1 MCQYDNPEQLDWTDG
16 AWMMHHSHRAEFRS
30 PFGAAACGQTIR
42 LSLAVL
48 PQAEVTAVMLRL
60 WRDGQGEQLM
70 ALSHSGSRQE
80 AEWYDTEIQAGDAGL
95 LWYYFI
101 VTAGG
106 QTFYY
111 GNNQAMLGGLGR
123 IADQPPG
130 SYQITVYQ
138 PAASPD
144 WWKRA
149 VVYQIFPDRFYNGSP
164 DGKVQSPRP
173 GSLLHACWRD
183 DPFYIKDSD
192 TGHILAYDFFGGNL
206 QGVLAKLPYLKD
218 LGITAIYF
226 NPLFASPSNHRYDTA
241 DYKHIDPMLGDNAL
255 FAQLCVTAA
264 AKFGIR
270 VILDGVFSHTG
281 SDSIYFNKEGTYLE
295 IGAYQSRESKY
306 YPWYRFSRYPDE
318 YESWWGVDNMP
329 NVNEQEPTYQDYII
343 GSSDSVVRH
352 WAGLGAKGWRLD
364 VVDELPDEFV
374 RKLRQALKEKDPD
387 AVLIGEVWEDASRKE
402 SYGRLRQYFWGE
414 ELDGVMNY
422 PFRSAVIGFLLG
434 DCSAREVHNRLMS
447 LYENY
452 PPENFYASMN
462 LIGSHDVPRAL
473 TVLGEGRP
481 EEGLSHKEKLKERL
495 TPEQKAL
502 GKARLKLAVLWQM
515 AFPGAP
521 VVYYG
526 DEAGLEGYRDPLNRR
541 TYPWGQEDDDILS
554 WYRQLIKLRHLHEVL
569 QTGDFRSFALGEAV
583 YGFVRRIQG
592 GRDVFGQAA
601 PDNTAVILFNRGRFP
616 LEVTLAPGLPDQ
628 ILYDMLAGEQE
639 FPVTDGRL
647 TVHLPALSGRLL
659 LAVPANRPRGSGILL
674 HPTSLPSPHGIGDLG
689 RDAYRFVDWLQTAGQ
704 SYWQI
709 LPLHPAGY
717 GESPYQAYSA
727 FAGNPLLISPEMLLQ
742 AGLLRE
748 EEIRAARAQTLRGEE
763 FPAGQVDFAKVR
775 PYKEQLL
782 RQAYACWER
791 LADPQD
797 YQAYCERNKDWL
809 DDYCLFMALSAE
821 FNHRSWNRWPKP
833 VASRQEQAM
842 AFYRRELASEIRY
855 HGVVQYL
862 FYSQWQNL
870 RRYAAKGGIRIIG
883 DLPLF
888 VAHHS
893 SDVWANPQFF
903 ALDAEGKPEKVAG
916 VPPDYFS
923 KTGQLWGNPQYRWDS
938 LRQDHYRWWRR
949 RIESLMDMVDLIRI
963 DHFRGFEAYWEVP
976 AGEKT
981 AANGRWVK
989 GPAEDFFLTLEYHLG
1004 DLPLIAED
1012 LGVITPE
1019 VDALKHRFGFPGMGV
1034 LHFAYGVGPEG
1045 RLTEPGDS
1053 RHRVVYTGT
1062 HDNDTTVG
1070 WLQDLKRKD
1079 PSLRQALKAFF
1090 GVNGRGHENDV
1101 LLAEKIMEYALSRR
1115 ADTAV
1120 LPMQDILGL
1129 DSAARMNRPGKAE
1142 GNWGWRMPAGCL
1154 TREAAEKLAAL
1165 AARSGR

>member
-1 MCQYDNPEQLDWTDG
+1 MNQRETIQELNG
-16 AWMMHHSHRAEFRS
+16 ADDVWMMHHSHRAEFRS
-30 PFGAAACGQTIR
+30 PFGAVTCGQTIR

-48 PQAEVTAVMLRL
+48 PRMGVTAVMLRL
-60 WRDGQGEQLM
+60 WRDGQGEQLLT
-70 ALSHSGSRQE
+70 LSHRGSSQG
-80 AEWYDTEIQAGDAGL
+80 AEWYETEIQAGDAGL
-95 LWYYFI
+95 IWYYFL
-101 VTAGG
+101 VNAAGR
-106 QTFYY
+106 TFYY

-130 SYQITVYQ
+130 SYQVTVYQ
-138 PAASPD
+138 PAVSPD

-149 VVYQIFPDRFYNGSP
+149 VIYQIFPDRFYNGSP
-164 DGKVQSPRP
+164 DGKVRNPKP

-183 DPFYIKDSD
+183 DPFYIKDGES
-192 TGHILAYDFFGGNL
+192 GPILAYDFFGGNL

-226 NPLFASPSNHRYDTA
+226 NPIFASSSNHRYDTA
-241 DYKHIDPMLGDNAL
+241 DYKTIDPMLGDNAL
-255 FAQLCVTAA
+255 FAQLCAA
-264 AKFGIR
+264 AAQIGIR
-270 VILDGVFSHTG
+270 VVLDGVFSHTG
-281 SDSIYFNKEGTYLE
+281 SDSIYFNKEGTYPG
-295 IGAYQSRESKY
+295 IGAYQSKESPY

-318 YESWWGVDNMP
+318 YESWWGVDTLP
-329 NVNEQEPTYQDYII
+329 NVNEQEASYQDYII
-343 GSSDSVVRH
+343 DSPGSVVRH
-352 WAGLGAKGWRLD
+352 WARLGAKGWRLD

-374 RKLRQALKEKDPD
+374 RKFREVLKAEDPD

-422 PFRSAVIGFLLG
+422 PFRDTVIGFLLG
-434 DCSAREVHNRLMS
+434 QSGAQEAHSRLMS
-447 LYENY
+447 LFENY

-473 TVLGEGRP
+473 TVLGEGRS
-481 EEGLSHKEKLKERL
+481 EDELSHKDKLKERL
-495 TPEQKAL
+495 KPEQKAL

-521 VVYYG
+521 AVYYG
-526 DEAGLEGYRDPLNRR
+526 DETGLEGYRDPLNRR

-554 WYRQLIKLRHLHEVL
+554 WYRQLIKLRHEYEVL
-569 QTGDFRSFALGEAV
+569 KTGDFRSFALGEAV
-583 YGFVRRIQG
+583 YGFVRQIQG
-592 GRDVFGQAA
+592 GQDVFGQAA
-601 PDNTAVILFNRGRFP
+601 PDNAAVIFLNRGHFP
-616 LEVTLAPGLPDQ
+616 LTVTLELGLPDQ

-639 FPVTDGRL
+639 FRVTDGRL
-647 TVHLPALSGRLL
+647 TVQLPALSGRLL

-689 RDAYRFVDWLQTAGQ
+689 RDAYRFIDWLHAARQ

-742 AGLLRE
+742 TGLLRE
-748 EEIRAARAQTLRGEE
+748 EEIRAARTETLKGEE
-763 FPAGQVDFAKVR
+763 FPAGQVDFVKVR
-775 PYKEQLL
+775 PYKECLL
-782 RQAYACWER
+782 RQAYTRSDRITDTEE
-791 LADPQD
+791 
-797 YQAYCERNKDWL
+797 YQAYREKNKDWL

-821 FNHRSWNRWPKP
+821 FNHRPWNRWPKP
-833 VASRQEQAM
+833 IAGRQEQAM

-870 RRYAAKGGIRIIG
+870 RRYTHKGGIKIIG

-903 ALDAEGKPEKVAG
+903 ALDSDGRQEKVAG
-916 VPPDYFS
+916 VPPDYFA
-923 KTGQLWGNPQYRWDS
+923 KTGQLWGNPQYRWDT
-938 LRQDHYRWWRR
+938 LRQDDYRWWRR
-949 RIESLMDMVDLIRI
+949 RIEYLLTMVDLVRI

-976 AGEKT
+976 AAEKT
-981 AANGRWVK
+981 AVNGRWVK

-1004 DLPLIAED
+1004 NLPLIAED

-1019 VDALKHRFGFPGMGV
+1019 VDDLKHRFGFPGMQV
-1034 LHFAYGVGPEG
+1034 LHFAFGVDSEG
-1045 RLTEPGDS
+1045 RLAEPGNG
-1053 RHRVVYTGT
+1053 RHTVLYTGT

-1070 WLQDLKRKD
+1070 WLQDLKRKE

-1090 GVNGRGHENDV
+1090 GVNGRRNGNDV
-1101 LLAEKIMEYALSRR
+1101 LLAEKIMEYALSRQ
-1115 ADTAV
+1115 ADTTI
-1120 LPMQDILGL
+1120 LTMQDILGL

-1142 GNWGWRMPAGCL
+1142 GNWAWRMPAGCL
-1154 TREAAEKLAAL
+1154 TRETAEKWAAL
-1165 AARSGR
+1165 VEKSGR